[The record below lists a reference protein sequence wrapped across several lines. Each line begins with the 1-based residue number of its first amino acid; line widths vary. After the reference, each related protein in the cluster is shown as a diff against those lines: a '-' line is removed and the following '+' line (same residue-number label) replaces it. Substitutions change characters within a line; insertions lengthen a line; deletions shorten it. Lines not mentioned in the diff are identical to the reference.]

1 MSGLLV
7 TSLIITGNLNKI
19 FSPNEIIKK
28 QRHETWSLVCDG
40 CCFMERRFLFTDNK
54 VCSRENICFNLTEQ
68 KFGSNK
74 IFENEIK
81 SEVSSLNFELLGLWL
96 KGIKGIIESLC
107 LFNQQ

>member
-1 MSGLLV
+1 
-7 TSLIITGNLNKI
+7 
-19 FSPNEIIKK
+19 
-28 QRHETWSLVCDG
+28 
-40 CCFMERRFLFTDNK
+40 MERRFLFTDNK

-96 KGIKGIIESLC
+96 KGIKGNNRISLSFQSTVMM
-107 LFNQQ
+107 LSSDPKS